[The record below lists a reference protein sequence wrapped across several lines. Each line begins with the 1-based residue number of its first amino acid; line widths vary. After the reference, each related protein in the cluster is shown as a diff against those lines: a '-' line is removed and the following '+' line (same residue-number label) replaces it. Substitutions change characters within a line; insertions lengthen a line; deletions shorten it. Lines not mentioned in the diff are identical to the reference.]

1 MTDKPLSFGRGDLM
15 AVAAVRYCL
24 GRMSYIVGD
33 CADWL
38 CEQWPNIEPKMRA
51 VIERDIREA
60 VERDDA
66 SRCFARDHHPLGM
79 DMDREQWL
87 RVLAMIDAAALA
99 GTAPGA
105 TGG

>member
-1 MTDKPLSFGRGDLM
+1 MPTKPFSFGRGDLM

-60 VERDDA
+60 VKRDDD
-66 SRCFARDHHPLGM
+66 SRRDSREHHPLGM

-87 RVLAMIDAAALA
+87 RVLAMIDAAKES
-99 GTAPGA
+99 AP
-105 TGG
+105 